1 VKVLVVGSGGRE
13 HALAWGIARNPAA
26 EVHAAPGNA
35 GIEEVARSHEVRAE
49 DLDGIVALVEREG
62 IELTVVGPEAPLVAG
77 LADRLEER
85 GHRVFGPGA
94 AGARLEGSKAWAKE
108 LCSRHGIPTPRAE
121 VFDDLDQ
128 AAGFL
133 DTMES
138 PYVVKADGLAAGKG
152 VAVCATREDAVQALK
167 ERLVER
173 AFGEAGAMVL
183 VEEHLTGREVSALAL
198 TDGETML
205 PLMLAQDFK
214 RALDGDEGLN
224 TGGMGAYS
232 PVPSVDGGVE
242 AQVRDLLTRTLEALR
257 AEGIDYRGV
266 IYAGLMLTE
275 DGPQVLEYNCR
286 FGDPETQAVVPR
298 IESDLLEALAACA
311 DGRLDEYRLRP
322 APEACVTVVA
332 ASGGY
337 PGAYETGVEI
347 RGVPEAAV
355 GDDVVVFHA
364 GTARENGRLLTAG
377 GRVLAVSALG
387 DDLAAARRRAYEA
400 IGLVSFDGMHHR
412 TDIAKEAEDG

>member
-1 VKVLVVGSGGRE
+1 
-13 HALAWGIARNPAA
+13 
-26 EVHAAPGNA
+26 
-35 GIEEVARSHEVRAE
+35 
-49 DLDGIVALVEREG
+49 
-62 IELTVVGPEAPLVAG
+62 
-77 LADRLEER
+77 
-85 GHRVFGPGA
+85 
-94 AGARLEGSKAWAKE
+94 
-108 LCSRHGIPTPRAE
+108 
-121 VFDDLDQ
+121 
-128 AAGFL
+128 
-133 DTMES
+133 
-138 PYVVKADGLAAGKG
+138 
-152 VAVCATREDAVQALK
+152 
-167 ERLVER
+167 
-173 AFGEAGAMVL
+173 MVL

-232 PVPSVDGGVE
+232 PVPFVDEGVE

-257 AEGIDYRGV
+257 AEGIHYRGV

-311 DGRLDEYRLRP
+311 DGRLDEYRLRS

-364 GTARENGRLLTAG
+364 GTAREDGRLLTAG